1 MPAQLEYD
9 DQTLDDYQELDY
21 QYKSSLYRWNP
32 QKGEYTFNTYG
43 VVFRVEQTEK
53 YMFDYIFRHKE
64 KALGKAYI
72 NDTQLTVVNYY
83 KNLKEN
89 MYQKGMPP

>member
-1 MPAQLEYD
+1 
-9 DQTLDDYQELDY
+9 
-21 QYKSSLYRWNP
+21 
-32 QKGEYTFNTYG
+32 
-43 VVFRVEQTEK
+43 
-53 YMFDYIFRHKE
+53 MFDYIFRHKE

-89 MYQKGMPP
+89 MYEKGMPP